1 MKLKQFVLLLLTL
14 IFSYTMVFAGNADSS
29 MVNRSNLKVMIKGIK
44 NNKGLMRIAL
54 WQKEAGFPDEA
65 EKAFQLAQA
74 KIDSSGT
81 AQTVF
86 GQLKTGKYSV
96 SIIHDENNN
105 AELDSN
111 WLGIPTEGYGFS
123 NNAKGT
129 MGPPDFEDTLF
140 DLTEDITIEIKV
152 VY

>member
-1 MKLKQFVLLLLTL
+1 MNSKQFVLLILTL
-14 IFSYTMVFAGNADSS
+14 VFTHTMVFAGNADSS
-29 MVNRSNLKVMIKGIK
+29 MVNRSNLKVLVKGIK
-44 NNKGLMRIAL
+44 NNKGLTRIAL

-65 EKAFQLAQA
+65 EKAFKLAQV

-129 MGPPDFEDTLF
+129 MGPPDFDETLF
-140 DLTEDITIEIKV
+140 EQTGDITIEIKV
-152 VY
+152 IY